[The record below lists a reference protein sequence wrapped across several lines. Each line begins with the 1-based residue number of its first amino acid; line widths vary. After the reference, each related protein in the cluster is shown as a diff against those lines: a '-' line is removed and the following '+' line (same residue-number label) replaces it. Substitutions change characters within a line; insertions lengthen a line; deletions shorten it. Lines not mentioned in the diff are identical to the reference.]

1 MGKQIK
7 TVSDGIQEAVTLH
20 EHKIRDIKPALHPA
34 LPITLKTRRRL
45 PITNRTL
52 IPPKPKAREQSSK
65 QTISKTQI
73 FIITTKRS
81 IPWRIT

>member
-7 TVSDGIQEAVTLH
+7 TVSDGIQETITLH
-20 EHKIRDIKPALHPA
+20 KHKIRDIKSPLHPA
-34 LPITLKTRRRL
+34 LPITLTRRRQL
-45 PITNRTL
+45 TITNRTL
-52 IPPKPKAREQSSK
+52 IPPKPKAREQNSK
-65 QTISKTQI
+65 QSLSKTQI